1 MEQKRYTRI
10 DLFARRG
17 GLSESFLIKSQI
29 VTHVFQIMHN
39 IITI

>member
-1 MEQKRYTRI
+1 MEKKKHTFI
-10 DLFARRG
+10 DLFAGCG